1 MIARAISRLMD
12 YWRLRTV
19 LLWIAGTRYVIWE
32 RGGGHDQYKVTI
44 EAMYLGTVLRTSPSA
59 VKLYGIVSFIDF
71 VISQAIAGSVRAT
84 CYAVYVCVVA
94 VLNL

>member
-1 MIARAISRLMD
+1 ML
-12 YWRLRTV
+12 Y
-19 LLWIAGTRYVIWE
+19 G
-32 RGGGHDQYKVTI
+32 RGGGHDLYKVTI

-59 VKLYGIVSFIDF
+59 VKLYGIVSFIDYSCF